1 MSQHD
6 APDTSS
12 AILRAIQ
19 AKRDRNTERTTDI
32 AAFESSL
39 LADIATFDLD
49 AAEKRAQQ
57 EHVAASRAGMSDPQL
72 VFPALAPNRSSA
84 APATAKPQAKSADLA
99 ALTAEKRGGLLDQ
112 LRQQADIRQR
122 ELHSALA
129 QRTSSNVAIDQA
141 LNYLFFYLHDFVQ
154 QLNVVKPE
162 IPREYVLLDTIKLNR
177 LNWQEGFS
185 DYRKQSQGDGAL
197 IELVTFS
204 YSLSSPGTIIVEREG
219 LAIERFRTQ
228 LFDFGL
234 QFTCKEFRNQR
245 RFVERAE
252 FEIQPQISVNARW
265 KADFDKGVLILETR
279 NLERLGSAMFTIS
292 PLQLDDAL
300 LDEFGRLILGQPN
313 QFREL
318 ARR

>member
-19 AKRDRNTERTTDI
+19 AKRDRSTERTTDI

-84 APATAKPQAKSADLA
+84 SPATAKPQAKSADQA
-99 ALTAEKRGGLLDQ
+99 ALTGEKRGGLLDQ
-112 LRQQADIRQR
+112 LRQQADVRQR

-204 YSLSSPGTIIVEREG
+204 YALSSPGSIIVEREG

-279 NLERLGSAMFTIS
+279 NLERLGSAIFTIS